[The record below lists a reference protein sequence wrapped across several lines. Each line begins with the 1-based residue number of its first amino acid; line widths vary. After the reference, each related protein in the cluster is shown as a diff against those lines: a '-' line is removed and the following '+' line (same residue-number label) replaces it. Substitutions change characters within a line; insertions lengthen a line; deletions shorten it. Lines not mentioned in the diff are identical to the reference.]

1 MKTKSTKK
9 TKKQGLQINF
19 SNYFNFLPS
28 LITGDNSSMT
38 IIYDINFVCAY
49 DCRICVEKV
58 LFDSQRCFFFT
69 YENAC
74 RFSYNTYLEKNIVYV
89 IFSLNP
95 SYFNFTKKSI
105 NNLIW

>member
-1 MKTKSTKK
+1 MIAEYVLKK
-9 TKKQGLQINF
+9 F
-19 SNYFNFLPS
+19 SLTPK
-28 LITGDNSSMT
+28 G
-38 IIYDINFVCAY
+38 V
-49 DCRICVEKV
+49 
-58 LFDSQRCFFFT
+58 FFFT

-74 RFSYNTYLEKNIVYV
+74 RFSYNTYLEKNIVSV